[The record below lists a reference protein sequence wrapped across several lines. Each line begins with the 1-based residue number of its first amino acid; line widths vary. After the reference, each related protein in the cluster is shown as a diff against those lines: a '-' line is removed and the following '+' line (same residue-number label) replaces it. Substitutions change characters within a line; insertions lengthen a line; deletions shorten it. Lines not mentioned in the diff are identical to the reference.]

1 MRANKRSVRGTDQ
14 DHFVEPTVRWSV
26 PHTRYQPQPLRVR
39 GTDQLIGEVA
49 QTVLVS
55 ATHATYPARRSCR
68 TCSSMARSLARSG

>member
-26 PHTRYQPQPLRVR
+26 PRTRREQRVR
-39 GTDQLIGEVA
+39 GTGQLIGEVA

-68 TCSSMARSLARSG
+68 TRSNMARSLARSG